1 MPAHPSPEPER
12 AVVAA
17 GLPIAA
23 RLLVVAAVVVAG
35 ACGAL
40 IGWAVVDLQCDG
52 ACGGPSTVGA
62 LVGALLAAAGTAVI
76 AVLAVHAMA
85 EWRQQEGRR
94 RAP

>member
-1 MPAHPSPEPER
+1 MPADHRSRPPD
-12 AVVAA
+12 AA
-17 GLPIAA
+17 ADGLPATA
-23 RLLVVAAVVVAG
+23 RVLVVLAVVVAG

-40 IGWAVVDLQCDG
+40 IGWAVVDLQCEG
-52 ACGGPSTVGA
+52 SCGGPSTIGA

-76 AVLAVHAMA
+76 AVLAVQAMA